1 MLLGWA
7 LLLTFLQSNR
17 TIKTPTKKAGVGNIH
32 GVKTLYNCPH
42 GGGRCQLHN
51 NFLPFFIF
59 PRVFFSFWI
68 SISGQTETGRA
79 ENIRE
84 ESSLDVFLSIYC
96 DVIYTDMKIL
106 YQSQKC
112 SLLLTVISSPL
123 LNLNS
128 SLQNLKQKDVKYFL
142 WLWITF
148 LKSFQKFFFH
158 CHCLTLS
165 ELLLRNFWQDC
176 CCSLLREYFVFG
188 KNSAI

>member
-1 MLLGWA
+1 MEWRLYI
-7 LLLTFLQSNR
+7 TVRTVVDVNFITIFFLSLFSR
-17 TIKTPTKKAGVGNIH
+17 E
-32 GVKTLYNCPH
+32 
-42 GGGRCQLHN
+42 
-51 NFLPFFIF
+51 F
-59 PRVFFSFWI
+59 FFSFWI

>member
-1 MLLGWA
+1 M
-7 LLLTFLQSNR
+7 
-17 TIKTPTKKAGVGNIH
+17 
-32 GVKTLYNCPH
+32 KTLYNCPH
-42 GGGRCQLHN
+42 AGGRCQLHN

-59 PRVFFSFWI
+59 PRVFFPSSWI
-68 SISGQTETGRA
+68 SIPGQTETGRA

-142 WLWITF
+142 GLWITF
-148 LKSFQKFFFH
+148 LNPVKVFFH

-165 ELLLRNFWQDC
+165 KSSNCTQNLLLTNFWKDC

>member
-1 MLLGWA
+1 MEWRLYI
-7 LLLTFLQSNR
+7 TVRTVVVDVNFITIFFLSLFSR
-17 TIKTPTKKAGVGNIH
+17 E
-32 GVKTLYNCPH
+32 
-42 GGGRCQLHN
+42 
-51 NFLPFFIF
+51 F
-59 PRVFFSFWI
+59 FFSFWI
-68 SISGQTETGRA
+68 SISGQTEWGRA

>member
-1 MLLGWA
+1 MEWRLYI
-7 LLLTFLQSNR
+7 TVRTVVDVNFITIFFLS
-17 TIKTPTKKAGVGNIH
+17 
-32 GVKTLYNCPH
+32 
-42 GGGRCQLHN
+42 
-51 NFLPFFIF
+51 
-59 PRVFFSFWI
+59 FFSRYFFL
-68 SISGQTETGRA
+68 SQFQFQNETGRA

-142 WLWITF
+142 GLWITF
-148 LKSFQKFFFH
+148 LNPVKVFFH

-165 ELLLRNFWQDC
+165 KSSNCTQNLLLTNFWKDC
-176 CCSLLREYFVFG
+176 CYSLLREYFVFG